1 MPCRYELMYCRPSHL
16 LCLAGM
22 QLMYCR
28 PSHLLCLAG
37 MQLMYC
43 WPSHLLCL
51 AGMQL
56 MYCRPSHLLCLAGMQ
71 LMYCHSLSLASEK
84 SRLVLPFWYRP
95 TRLVPDKGPLNM
107 CVCGIV
113 AGDWRF
119 ELVGAYDE
127 RPGDKHGLCR
137 TYQRV
142 HRNWQRGITRY
153 ISLLFADDVR

>member
-1 MPCRYELMYCRPSHL
+1 MYSSSQGCHTAVGTHMPYGITQCYLPPSRGDISTL
-16 LCLAGM
+16 TPAEAGTWFSDPGGI
-22 QLMYCR
+22 QRWVDVLFVWSEVQTCIW
-28 PSHLLCLAG
+28 P
-37 MQLMYC
+37 C
-43 WPSHLLCL
+43 WCH
-51 AGMQL
+51 
-56 MYCRPSHLLCLAGMQ
+56 
-71 LMYCHSLSLASEK
+71 CHSLSLASEK
-84 SRLVLPFWYRP
+84 SRLVLPFWYRL
-95 TRLVPDKGPLNM
+95 TRVVPDKGPLNM

-113 AGDWRF
+113 AGDWWS